1 MAEGGAIYTY
11 LTHPA
16 GSPPSD
22 RSGPAQHHPCPPCPL
37 WHRVALRVGWAGNI
51 VLLGAV
57 IVLAVLVGHCPS
69 QTCPTADV
77 QQTAQ
82 KSNSCEINENTPACN
97 RTLEG
102 FRSCLKQNLCG
113 VENSSAEGSGCKLCP
128 RHWVPHRDK
137 CYWLSEENQYWSWGR
152 DDCSRRGSHLLV
164 IQDREELEFTQ
175 NLTGNRIPAWIGLN
189 ITSPGRK
196 WTWVDGSP
204 LNQTLFAVSGPVEE
218 NSCAAVKKTQIK
230 SEICNTDYKW
240 ICQKEAVLI

>member
-1 MAEGGAIYTY
+1 MGEEGVIYTY

-22 RSGPAQHHPCPPCPL
+22 RSAPAQHHPCPPCPL

-57 IVLAVLVGHCPS
+57 IVLAVLVGQHPS
-69 QTCPTADV
+69 QTRLTT
-77 QQTAQ
+77 QQN
-82 KSNSCEINENTPACN
+82 NSCEINENTPACN

-113 VENSSAEGSGCKLCP
+113 IENSSADGSRCKLCP
-128 RHWVPHRDK
+128 RHWVPHMDK
-137 CYWLSEENQYWSWGR
+137 CYWLSKENQYWSWGR

-164 IQDREELEFTQ
+164 IQNQEELEFTQ
-175 NLTGNRIPAWIGLN
+175 NLTGNQIPVWIGLN
-189 ITSPGRK
+189 ITSPGTK

-204 LNQTLFAVSGPVEE
+204 LNQKLFTVSGPEEE
-218 NSCAAVKKTQIK
+218 NSCAAVRKSQIK
-230 SEICNTDYKW
+230 SEICNTQYKW